1 MFPALDAR
9 QLISIK
15 NQRKKTTPYTLKQT
29 ADQLISIFY
38 AQDIEQQ
45 FTFLY
50 HFFRLKSMR
59 SSLIGLQLHHLMCGS
74 RKIKVIIC
82 FNHRSLLPN
91 DSKLNATF
99 LITASLS

>member
-15 NQRKKTTPYTLKQT
+15 NQRKKTTPYTIKQT

-50 HFFRLKSMR
+50 HFFSF
-59 SSLIGLQLHHLMCGS
+59 
-74 RKIKVIIC
+74 KINEIFVDWITITP
-82 FNHRSLLPN
+82 FNVW
-91 DSKLNATF
+91 
-99 LITASLS
+99 